1 LSFPLSTVSFPEP
14 LDISLL
20 SLSTDSLLSPDTTS
34 LSILS
39 STPEDISLLL
49 STFSEEL
56 LSVICSDELSTIDVS
71 KDNVEILFES
81 TLLIV

>member
-1 LSFPLSTVSFPEP
+1 
-14 LDISLL
+14 LL